1 MTGELLGR
9 IVLSKAGRDKGRR
22 FVVVAIEDAAHVRI
36 ADGGLR
42 KIARAKKKKLKHLSF
57 ERTYVKDLESM
68 LAATGNTADAA
79 LRKALA
85 LDHETGENKEG

>member
-22 FVVVAIEDAAHVRI
+22 FLVVAIEDDAHVRI
-36 ADGGLR
+36 ADGETH
-42 KIARAKKKKLKHLSF
+42 KAAKPKKKKLKHLSF
-57 ERTYVKDLESM
+57 ERASVENLEAM
-68 LAATGNTADAA
+68 LAAPGNTADAA

-85 LDHETGENKEG
+85 RNDHDTENI